1 MATGAAGNLGAVVLL
16 LHAAIAGRP
25 YQQINDVAK

>member
-1 MATGAAGNLGAVVLL
+1 MASEAASNLGAVVLV
-16 LHAAIAGRP
+16 LHSAVAERP

>member
-1 MATGAAGNLGAVVLL
+1 MASEGASNLGAVVSV
-16 LHAAIAGRP
+16 LHAAVAGRP